1 NERQL
6 EYSASIVDASKR
18 LLALINDI
26 LDIATD
32 IDTIN
37 LVLTVTLALVLFTDA
52 GAINSSHW
60 REDAALPGRLLGIGL
75 PLMIGLGWGVALL
88 MLTELEVWE
97 AAVLA
102 TMLAPTDAALGKA
115 VVSNPRVPS
124 KIRQALN
131 VESGLNDGVA
141 LPVFVVFLEA
151 AEAAEGSLSINAFL
165 EEIVPEVGIALA
177 VGVVVG
183 HLGAWAIDAAAQRG
197 LAVFYWL
204 EISVVALALG
214 TYALTDALHG
224 SGFIAAWVAGLMFGR
239 VCRLSSAG
247 EADMVTAGE
256 ADMVTAG
263 EADSV
268 TAGEADMV
276 TAGEADSVAAD
287 GSVRDVHELAEAGG
301 DALTM
306 LSFLLF
312 GAFLGPTLTSVTGV
326 EVVYALISLV
336 VLRLAATAVS
346 CIGSHLDWPSIVYL
360 GWFGPRGLATII
372 LTIAI
377 VDESDLDGASII
389 ADTALITVALSVVL
403 HGATAW
409 WGSNTYADAEEE
421 REEMHD
427 DMPAVRIPRRM
438 LP

>member
-1 NERQL
+1 MEYTPPIVAAAILLYGLASRRVERSPITGPML
-6 EYSASIVDASKR
+6 FTAVGLVIGPEV
-18 LLALINDI
+18 LDI
-26 LDIATD
+26 LDFGTD
-32 IDTIN
+32 IDTID

-75 PLMIGLGWGVALL
+75 PLMILFGWGSALL
-88 MLTELEVWE
+88 MLTDLEVWE

-115 VVSNPRVPS
+115 VVSNPRVPL

-131 VESGLNDGVA
+131 VESGLNDGIA

-151 AEAAEGSLSINAFL
+151 AVVAEGSLTAGDFVSEL
-165 EEIVPEVGIALA
+165 VPEVGVA
-177 VGVVVG
+177 VLVGIGVGYVG
-183 HLGAWAIDAAAQRG
+183 SLAIDGAARRG

-214 TYALTDALHG
+214 AYSLTTPLGG

-239 VCRLSSAG
+239 VCRLSASG
-247 EADMVTAGE
+247 VEADTADE
-256 ADMVTAG
+256 ADDGHESAAG
-263 EADSV
+263 
-268 TAGEADMV
+268 
-276 TAGEADSVAAD
+276 
-287 GSVRDVHELAEAGG
+287 VRDVHELAEAGG

-306 LSFLLF
+306 ISFLLF
-312 GAFLGPTLTSVTGV
+312 GAFLGPALTDVTAL
-326 EVVYALISLV
+326 EVAYGLVSLV
-336 VLRLAATAVS
+336 LLRLAAVS
-346 CIGSHLDWPSIVYL
+346 IACIGSGLDWPSKLYL

-377 VDESDLDGASII
+377 VGESDLRGASMI
-389 ADTALITVALSVVL
+389 ADTALMAVALSVVL

-409 WGSNTYADAEEE
+409 RGSNAYADVAEHDL
-421 REEMHD
+421 HD
-427 DMPAVRIPRRM
+427 DMPEVRIPRRM